1 MRALAIPPDAFDDFP
16 DLLETMHRLRARIF
30 KGRLGW
36 DVVTTGG
43 LETDEFDALKPT
55 YILAISSASAV
66 VGCARLLPATG
77 PNMIEA
83 LFPDLVQS
91 VAFKPHPGM
100 IESSRF
106 CVDTSLDEGRAGG
119 SLHDATLTIFAA
131 IIEWSMVNGYRQIVT
146 GTDLRIE
153 RILNRAGWPMTR
165 IGEPRQIG
173 ETTAIAGMLPAD
185 RASFE
190 RVCPPSY
197 RSVLNPQLRAA

>member
-1 MRALAIPPDAFDDFP
+1 MRALAIPPDAYDDFAS
-16 DLLETMHRLRARIF
+16 LLDAMHRLRARIF

-36 DVVTTGG
+36 SVVTQGG
-43 LETDEFDALKPT
+43 RETDEFDALKPT
-55 YILAISSASAV
+55 YILAISSASTV

-91 VAFKPHPGM
+91 GAFKPHPAM

-119 SLHDATLTIFAA
+119 SLHDATLTMFAA
-131 IIEWSMVNGYRQIVT
+131 IIEWSMGNGYRQIVT

-153 RILNRAGWPMTR
+153 RILNRAGWPMR
-165 IGEPRQIG
+165 RVGEPRRLG
-173 ETTAIAGMLPAD
+173 ETTAIVGILPAD

-190 RVCPPSY
+190 RVRPPSY
-197 RSVLNPQLRAA
+197 RSVLCPKLRAA